1 MIKIREY
8 VCCEADGRG
17 RRRRR
22 RTGEGESG
30 EGGCSPGH
38 KLNII
43 DRFMNEFH

>member
-1 MIKIREY
+1 MIKIMEY

-17 RRRRR
+17 RRGR